1 VTDPVTSTG
10 GNAPGLLFQDL
21 IKDRATAFV
30 PRPWLAGDIE
40 RCLSDAATRIVLVT
54 GEPGAGKTSLL
65 AGLARAHPEWQHYFI
80 RKDSRTALAGS
91 DLQSF
96 LLTIGHQLA
105 RVRPELFEP
114 QRLEVTVDQRI
125 GTVEA
130 GARAVGIRIDDL
142 RASPFHRTASLRVE
156 QDILRVSGSAL
167 GVEIGTA
174 TVEPRLL
181 EPGVLAHLALIG
193 PAQVLLSDMPD
204 ERIVLLVDALD
215 EGAHEP
221 GATLLDWLA
230 TGPQLPANVRV
241 VVTSRPHA
249 ALDRLRSAR
258 GGSLAE
264 ITIDPLSPQVRDDL
278 LTYADQEL
286 APETAAKALR
296 ANGRDPVEFARA
308 LVRQASGNFLYV
320 AMYLRALHQAID
332 EDDAPLTTRL
342 TNADAVPDGLHGL
355 YAFFVETA
363 RTDLE
368 RLGMLDISDPLTPT
382 DLVTPAW
389 EGAAQPLLGVLTVAR
404 EPLTPEQLRTLAG
417 IRVWPRALH
426 SVLGRIRWLLSA
438 RDGRYAFYH
447 PSVAQFL
454 TDPQVAREHPD
465 WGVAEQEWHERIV
478 RHYRAGAPSWADVDW
493 PAVDRYGLAHLAHH
507 LVQCRPAIAAEVPDL
522 VCPGLRLAGRAAFGS
537 DRYFT
542 RVVETAA
549 DHLLDAAPAPSD
561 TPAVLFL
568 ATVRRQLRRTT
579 FMAAPAVYGLLARLG
594 RVDEAMTRL
603 SALAPSGQQVAALL
617 EVHRHTSHPVRRAAV
632 RELLGEAASMAPL
645 DSHDSVRGF
654 VEEAARRLAPHDLRL
669 ALHLWER
676 AQREAWKPA
685 PPDDVLRAAADEADH
700 GDAIELV
707 AGMSSGRCGA
717 YLDLA
722 DRAHGGDRDELLAW
736 TGRALRHAAPAER
749 LTSLVRLAGTLRAT
763 RPEHADRLAE
773 QTLRELA
780 EAWPG
785 EDGALAHAVAEAA
798 EHAAG
803 PYPALSRELL
813 RRLDTVEVT
822 GLVTDAFF
830 HAARTWA
837 ALGDIPAAHR
847 LIDRVLGFGNGVWYT
862 NKAAKV
868 LAAFDG
874 EAATALIDAACARVP
889 PEPSSRDMLSR
900 LHHDGD
906 LETLAEALAGR
917 APERAVAYARAIATT
932 EWQPPFKDRYSALA
946 LVAHRRA
953 DAGDLAMARSILDE
967 ALHAAEEVPPVADP
981 PLWGFYHL
989 AGEGG
994 GVSRG
999 NAVSDPVAEIPMVMN
1014 HTNDWQRL
1022 VEQRFHSDPSDILRA
1037 MTPSTWSVGQPYCW
1051 ARTIRCF
1058 AEAVAVRDPDR
1069 ARTLVDALTDPCER
1083 VVGLAGLFGT
1093 AAAGAD
1099 RAAADR
1105 LWAEFGQAYAAI
1117 PRYEWNLPQQQDGP
1131 LAYVRP
1137 DHRSRFEAAVRLL
1150 PWEADPAM
1158 AFLGADG
1165 TPYLLSMFHFAFGA
1179 DASRRY
1185 ASDVLDGRQ
1194 PYPPFAHT
1202 HRSLLGMPPDV
1213 HGPLLTGV
1221 MLAPA
1226 IVNECL
1232 ATASGAP
1239 PAVES
1244 PPVLEDELYAAFVDM
1259 ALLGP
1264 EAGAARVRPLL
1275 DSPRLPAVAALV
1287 ARAAEIHGTGHPAVA
1302 VLCADVVAAAERA
1315 EPARHAV
1322 TLLQLAR
1329 SPATAGLVD
1338 AENLLERTLALSD
1351 NPWERVERDEV
1362 LRELFAILLD
1372 RSPGTALRLLYDRTA
1387 DGWAMAAAML
1397 ENAVAPLLEALGPD
1411 APLLLHRALRRAV
1424 ACVSA
1429 QGRTDVPSIDG
1440 VRTALG
1446 G

>member
-1 VTDPVTSTG
+1 MTAPATG
-10 GNAPGLLFQDL
+10 SGGSGPGLHFQDL
-21 IKDRATAFV
+21 ITDRATAFV

-40 RCLSDAATRIVLVT
+40 RCLSDATTRIVLVT

-105 RVRPELFEP
+105 SARPELFEP

-125 GTVEA
+125 GTVET

-142 RASPFHRTASLRVE
+142 RASPFHRTASLRVQ
-156 QDILRVSGSAL
+156 QDVLRVSGSAL

-181 EPGVLAHLALIG
+181 EPAVLAHLALIG
-193 PAQVLLSDMPD
+193 PAQVLLSDAPD

-230 TGPQLPANVRV
+230 AGPQLPANVRV

-264 ITIDPLSPQVRDDL
+264 IAIDPLSPQVRDDL

-308 LVRQASGNFLYV
+308 LVRRASGNFLYV

-342 TNADAVPDGLHGL
+342 TNTDAVPDGLHGL

-417 IRVWPRALH
+417 IRVWPRAVR
-426 SVLGRIRWLLSA
+426 SVLGRIRWLLSV

-447 PSVAQFL
+447 PSVTQFL
-454 TDPQVAREHPD
+454 TDPQVVREHPG

-507 LVQCRPAIAAEVPDL
+507 LVQCRPAIAAEAPDL

-537 DRYFT
+537 DRHFT

-549 DHLLDAAPAPSD
+549 DHLLDGAPTPSD
-561 TPAVLFL
+561 TPTVLFL
-568 ATVRRQLRRTT
+568 ATVRRQLRRATST
-579 FMAAPAVYGLLARLG
+579 AAPAVYGLLARLG

-603 SALAPSGQQVAALL
+603 GALAPSGQQVAALL
-617 EVHRHTSHPVRRAAV
+617 EVHRHTAHPVRRAAV
-632 RELLGEAASMAPL
+632 RDLLGEAASVAPL
-645 DSHDSVRGF
+645 DTHGLARGF

-676 AQREAWKPA
+676 AQRGTWKPA

-707 AGMSSGRCGA
+707 AGMSSGRSAA

-736 TGRALRHAAPAER
+736 TEHALRHAAPEER
-749 LTSLVRLAGTLRAT
+749 LTSLVRLAGALRAT

-773 QTLRELA
+773 QALRELA
-780 EAWPG
+780 AAWPG
-785 EDGALAHAVAEAA
+785 EDGALAQAVAEAA

-822 GLVTDAFF
+822 GLVDDAFL
-830 HAARTWA
+830 HAARVWA
-837 ALGDIPAAHR
+837 ALGDIRAAHR
-847 LIDRVLGFGNGVWYT
+847 LIDRVLRFSNGVWYT
-862 NKAAKV
+862 KKAAKV

-874 EAATALIDAACARVP
+874 EAAAAVIDAACARVP

-906 LETLAEALAGR
+906 LQTLAEALAGR
-917 APERAVAYARAIATT
+917 APERAVAYARAVAAT
-932 EWQPPFKDRYSALA
+932 EWRPPFKDRYSALV

-953 DAGDLAMARSILDE
+953 DAGDLALARSILDE

-981 PLWGFYHL
+981 PMWGFHHL

-994 GVSRG
+994 GAARG
-999 NAVSDPVAEIPMVMN
+999 NAVGGPVAEMTMVVN
-1014 HTNDWQRL
+1014 HTNDWRRL
-1022 VEQRFHSDPSDILRA
+1022 VEQRLHRDPSDVLRA
-1037 MTPSTWSVGQPYCW
+1037 MSPGTWSVGHPYSW

-1069 ARTLVDALTDPCER
+1069 ARTLVHALTDPGER
-1083 VVGLAGLFGT
+1083 VVGLAGLFGI
-1093 AAAGAD
+1093 AAGAD
-1099 RAAADR
+1099 PAAADR

-1137 DHRSRFEAAVRLL
+1137 DHRSRFEAAVRLV
-1150 PWEADPAM
+1150 PWEADSAM
-1158 AFLGADG
+1158 AFLDADA
-1165 TPYLLSMFHFAFGA
+1165 TPYLLSMFGLAFGA
-1179 DASRRY
+1179 AASRRY
-1185 ASDVLDGRQ
+1185 AFAAVAGRQ

-1202 HRSLLGMPPDV
+1202 HRALLAMPPDV

-1221 MLAPA
+1221 MLTSV
-1226 IVNECL
+1226 IVNERV

-1244 PPVLEDELYAAFVDM
+1244 LPVLEDELYAAYVDM

-1275 DSPRLPAVAALV
+1275 GSPRLPAVAALV
-1287 ARAAEIHGTGHPAVA
+1287 TRAAEIHGAGHPAVA
-1302 VLCADVVAAAERA
+1302 TLCADVVAAAERA
-1315 EPARHAV
+1315 EPAQHVV

-1329 SPATAGLVD
+1329 SPATACLVD

-1351 NPWERVERDEV
+1351 SAPWERVERDEV
-1362 LRELFAILLD
+1362 LRELFAILLG

-1387 DGWAMAAAML
+1387 DGWAMVTAML
-1397 ENAVAPLLEALGPD
+1397 ENAATPLLDALGPD
-1411 APLLLHRALRRAV
+1411 AALLLHRALRRAV
-1424 ACVSA
+1424 ACVSPR
-1429 QGRTDVPSIDG
+1429 GRTDVPSIDG

-1446 G
+1446 D

>member
-1 VTDPVTSTG
+1 MTAPATGTG
-10 GNAPGLLFQDL
+10 GSGPGLHFQDL
-21 IKDRATAFV
+21 ITDRATAFV

-40 RCLSDAATRIVLVT
+40 RCLSDATTRIVLVT

-80 RKDSRTALAGS
+80 RKDSRTALAGG

-105 RVRPELFEP
+105 RARPELFEP

-125 GTVEA
+125 GTVET

-142 RASPFHRTASLRVE
+142 RASPFHRTASLRVQ
-156 QDILRVSGSAL
+156 QDVRRVSGSAL

-181 EPGVLAHLALIG
+181 EPAVLAHLALIG
-193 PAQVLLSDMPD
+193 PAQLLLSDAPD

-258 GGSLAE
+258 AASLSE
-264 ITIDPLSPQVRDDL
+264 ITIDPSSPQVRDDL
-278 LTYADQEL
+278 LTYADREL
-286 APETAAKALR
+286 APETVAEALR

-308 LVRQASGNFLYV
+308 LVRRASGNFLYV
-320 AMYLRALHQAID
+320 AMYLRALRQAID
-332 EDDAPLTTRL
+332 QDDAPLTTRL
-342 TNADAVPDGLHGL
+342 TNADTVPDGLHGL
-355 YAFFVETA
+355 YAFFVDTA

-417 IRVWPRALH
+417 IRVWPRAVL
-426 SVLGRIRWLLSA
+426 SVLGRIRWLLSV

-454 TDPQVAREHPD
+454 TDPQVAHEHPG
-465 WGVAEQEWHERIV
+465 WGIAEREWHERIV
-478 RHYRAGAPSWADVDW
+478 RHYRAGALSWADVDW

-507 LVQCRPAIAAEVPDL
+507 LVQCRPVIAAEAPDL
-522 VCPGLRLAGRAAFGS
+522 VCPGMRLAGRAAFGS
-537 DRYFT
+537 DRYFA

-549 DHLLDAAPAPSD
+549 DHLLDGAPTPSD
-561 TPAVLFL
+561 TPTVLFL
-568 ATVRRQLRRTT
+568 ATVRRQLRRATST
-579 FMAAPAVYGLLARLG
+579 AVPAVYGLLARLG

-617 EVHRHTSHPVRRAAV
+617 EVHRHTAHPVRRATV
-632 RELLGEAASMAPL
+632 RELLGEAASVAPL
-645 DSHDSVRGF
+645 DPHGLARGF

-676 AQREAWKPA
+676 AQHEVWKPA
-685 PPDDVLRAAADEADH
+685 PPDDVLRAAADGADL

-722 DRAHGGDRDELLAW
+722 DRAHGGDREELLAW
-736 TGRALRHAAPAER
+736 IGHALRHAAPAER

-773 QTLRELA
+773 ETLRELA

-785 EDGALAHAVAEAA
+785 EDGALAQAVAEAA
-798 EHAAG
+798 EHAAE

-822 GLVTDAFF
+822 GLVDDAFL
-830 HAARTWA
+830 HAARVWA
-837 ALGDIPAAHR
+837 ALGDVRAAHR
-847 LIDRVLGFGNGVWYT
+847 LIDRVLRFSNGVWYAK
-862 NKAAKV
+862 KAAKV

-874 EAATALIDAACARVP
+874 EAATAVIDAACARFP

-900 LHHDGD
+900 LQHDGD
-906 LETLAEALAGR
+906 LETLAEALADR
-917 APERAVAYARAIATT
+917 APERALAYARAIATT
-932 EWQPPFKDRYSALA
+932 EWQPLSTDRYSALT

-953 DAGDLAMARSILDE
+953 DAGDLAMARAILDE
-967 ALHAAEEVPPVADP
+967 ALHAAEEVPPVSDP

-994 GVSRG
+994 GAARG
-999 NAVSDPVAEIPMVMN
+999 NAVSDPVAEIPIVMN

-1022 VEQRFHSDPSDILRA
+1022 VEQRFYSDPSDVLRA
-1037 MTPSTWSVGQPYCW
+1037 MTPSTWSVGHPYSW

-1058 AEAVAVRDPDR
+1058 AEAVAVRDLDR
-1069 ARTLVDALTDPCER
+1069 ARTLVHALTDPGER
-1083 VVGLAGLFGT
+1083 VVGLAGLFGF
-1093 AAAGAD
+1093 AAAGTD

-1158 AFLGADG
+1158 ALLGADG
-1165 TPYLLSMFHFAFGA
+1165 TPYLLSTFHFAFGA

-1185 ASDVLDGRQ
+1185 AFDVMNGRQ

-1202 HRSLLGMPPDV
+1202 HRSLLRMPLDV

-1226 IVNECL
+1226 VVNERL

-1244 PPVLEDELYAAFVDM
+1244 PPVLEDELYAAYVDM

-1264 EAGAARVRPLL
+1264 KAGAARVRPLL

-1287 ARAAEIHGTGHPAVA
+1287 ARTAEIHGAGDPFVA
-1302 VLCADVVAAAERA
+1302 ALCADVVAAAERA
-1315 EPARHAV
+1315 EPAQHAV

-1338 AENLLERTLALSD
+1338 AEELLERTLALSSS
-1351 NPWERVERDEV
+1351 PWERVERDEV
-1362 LRELFAILLD
+1362 LRELFAILLG

-1387 DGWAMAAAML
+1387 DAWAMVTAML
-1397 ENAVAPLLEALGPD
+1397 ENAVIPLLDALGQD

-1429 QGRTDVPSIDG
+1429 RGRTDVPSIDG

-1446 G
+1446 D